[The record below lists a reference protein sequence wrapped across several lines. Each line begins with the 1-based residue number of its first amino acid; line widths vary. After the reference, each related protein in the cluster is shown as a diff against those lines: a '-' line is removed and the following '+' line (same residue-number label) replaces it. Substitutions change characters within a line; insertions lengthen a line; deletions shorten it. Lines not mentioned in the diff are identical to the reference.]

1 MNKPY
6 LELRTRNSFGDII
19 NLYFQF
25 LKYNFKNF
33 ANLYLKYNVISIIFT
48 LIASYLLVTGFMGL
62 ASRDFRFGVS
72 SNIDSDGYLISGI
85 IVLVLMVLITSLIN
99 YSFASAYVTEYVENK
114 GEVLSKPV
122 WNKIKKNLGNIILL
136 ILIGA
141 LIYLV
146 YLIVTVIVSFIPLI
160 GLIIQYGMNFT
171 LAAIFGLA
179 FISMF
184 KASNNQGAS
193 KALGEA
199 WDFTLSNFWNVILYG
214 LVIGILNLMI
224 TALMSTIPGFIVG
237 IYLFFSFESNV
248 DFATSN
254 VASVIFTISFALFI
268 LSFIFTQ
275 ALSQVSYGILYFNLY
290 EQKHNTFLKGKIEQ
304 IGIND

>member
-48 LIASYLLVTGFMGL
+48 LVASYLLVTGFMGL

-72 SNIDSDGYLISGI
+72 SNIDSDGYLISGV

-99 YSFASAYVTEYVENK
+99 YSFSSAYVTEYVENN
-114 GEVLSKPV
+114 GVVLSNPV
-122 WNKIKKNLGNIILL
+122 WNRIKKNLGNIVLL

-146 YLIVTVIVSFIPLI
+146 YLIITVVVSFIPLI

-171 LAAIFGLA
+171 LSALFGLA

-184 KASNNQGAS
+184 KSSNNEGAS
-193 KALGEA
+193 KAIGEA

-224 TALMSTIPGFIVG
+224 TALMSTIPGFIIG
-237 IYLFFSFESNV
+237 IYLFFSIDSNV
-248 DFATSN
+248 DFVTSN
-254 VASVIFTISFALFI
+254 FASVIFTLSFAMFI

-304 IGIND
+304 IGINE

>member
-62 ASRDFRFGVS
+62 ASRDFRFGIS
-72 SNIDSDGYLISGI
+72 SNVDSDGYLIGGVV
-85 IVLVLMVLITSLIN
+85 VLVLMVLITSLIN
-99 YSFASAYVTEYVENK
+99 YSFSSAYVTEYVENK

-122 WNKIKKNLGNIILL
+122 WNKIKKNFGNIILL
-136 ILIGA
+136 ILIGVV
-141 LIYLV
+141 IYLV
-146 YLIVTVIVSFIPLI
+146 YLVITVIVAFIPLL
-160 GLIIQYGMNFT
+160 GLIIQYGLNFT
-171 LAAIFGLA
+171 LTALFGLA

-184 KASNNQGAS
+184 KASNNEGAS
-193 KALGEA
+193 KAISEA

-224 TALMSTIPGFIVG
+224 TALMSTIPGFIIG

-254 VASVIFTISFALFI
+254 VASVIFTISFAMFI

>member
-1 MNKPY
+1 MIKPY

-33 ANLYLKYNVISIIFT
+33 VNLYLKYNAISIIFT

-62 ASRDFRFGVS
+62 ASRDFRFGMN
-72 SNIDSDGYLISGI
+72 SNIDSNAYLISGV

-99 YSFASAYVTEYVENK
+99 YSFSSAYITEYVENK

-136 ILIGA
+136 ILIGFVA
-141 LIYLV
+141 YLV
-146 YLIVTVIVSFIPLI
+146 YLVISVVVSFIPLI
-160 GLIIQYGMNFT
+160 GLIVQYGLNFT
-171 LAAIFGLA
+171 LTALFGLS

-184 KASNNQGAS
+184 KVTNREGAG
-193 KALGEA
+193 AAIGEA

-224 TALMSTIPGFIVG
+224 TALMSTIPGFIIG
-237 IYLFFSFESNV
+237 IYLFFSIDADI

-254 VASVIFTISFALFI
+254 FASVIFTISFAVFI

-275 ALSQVSYGILYFNLY
+275 ALSQISYGILYYNLY
-290 EQKHNTFLKGKIEQ
+290 EQKHNTYLKGKIEQ